1 MPPRRLDLGYVG
13 PDGGITATTV
23 DALRDRDFH
32 VAIGHSI
39 QDAEEFA
46 EERSIDC
53 LVVDH
58 RDSIDA
64 IDVLESVATIDEFLP
79 VVVYPIEGGED
90 LAAGCVALDVEGY
103 VPRDDGIETLVDVLD
118 DVRPAGDPR
127 RDAEGMLD
135 ALLNLVPRSLA
146 IYFKDTAGR
155 HVAMSREF
163 TGLIGPPYF
172 ETPDGLILHDAE
184 EVLGRTDFALYSTSI
199 AKKTVEDEAWIM
211 RTGEPIVDEIEHH
224 LEADGS
230 EVFAATSKAPWYD
243 SAGQL
248 RGIVGVTADVT
259 EPEQHRRQLQR
270 KNDRLERFAN
280 VLSHDLRNPL
290 AIAEGRVAELEGD
303 PGAEEDV
310 TWALERMDELIT
322 DVLELACQ
330 GAVVDDPE
338 SISLDVPAREAWA
351 TVEGGGALELGDL
364 PTVSGD
370 RERLRACFENL
381 FRNSIEHGG
390 QDVTVR
396 AESHPEGVTVTD
408 DGPGIPEDERE
419 QIFEHGYS
427 TGEDGTG
434 FGLSIVREIAEAHGW
449 EIRALDHDGGA
460 RFLLVRC

>member
-1 MPPRRLDLGYVG
+1 MPSRRLDLGYVG
-13 PDGGITATTV
+13 PDDGPTAATV
-23 DALRDRDFH
+23 DALRDRDFS
-32 VAIGHSI
+32 VEVGHSI
-39 QDAEEFA
+39 QDAEDFA

-64 IDVLESVATIDEFLP
+64 IAVLESVAAIDEILP
-79 VVVYPIEGGED
+79 VVAYPTEGSED

-103 VPRDDGIETLVDVLD
+103 VPRDDGIETLADVLD

-155 HVAMSREF
+155 HVAVSEEF
-163 TGLIGPPYF
+163 PGLIGPPHF
-172 ETPDGLILHDAE
+172 ETPDGLILHERED
-184 EVLGRTDFALYSTSI
+184 VLGRTDFGLYSASL
-199 AKKTVEDEAWIM
+199 AEKTVEDEARIM
-211 RTGEPIVDEIEHH
+211 HTGEPIVDEIEHSR
-224 LEADGS
+224 EADSS
-230 EVFAATSKAPWYD
+230 EVFGATSKAPWYD

-259 EPEQHRRQLQR
+259 EREQHRRQLQR
-270 KNDRLERFAN
+270 KNDRLERFAS

-303 PGAEEDV
+303 PRAKEDV
-310 TWALERMDELIT
+310 TWALERMEELIT
-322 DVLELACQ
+322 DVLELARQ

-338 SISLDVPAREAWA
+338 SISLAVPAREAWA

-370 RERLRACFENL
+370 HERLRACFENL
-381 FRNSIEHGG
+381 FRNAVEHGG

-396 AESHPEGVTVTD
+396 VESHPEGVTVTD
-408 DGPGIPEDERE
+408 DGPGISEDERE
-419 QIFEHGYS
+419 KIFEHGYS

-434 FGLSIVREIAEAHGW
+434 FGLSIVREIVEAHGW
-449 EIRALDHDGGA
+449 EIRALEHEDGA
-460 RFLLVRC
+460 RFLLVLH